1 MLAACIPNTNI
12 KLKINDTKYR
22 MPLLFSIVVPLYNKE
37 TYIARTLKSILSQTV
52 QDFEIIVIDDGSLD
66 ESSDVVKSFHDN
78 RIQLFSQKNQG
89 VSAARNNGVKKASAD
104 FIAFLDADDEWL
116 PNHLQT
122 LLRLRNNYPG
132 AGAFTTA
139 YSILEAGEKIR
150 PTRYRAIPAYPWE
163 GLIPNYFKSA
173 ALGDAPMNSSS
184 VGIPKKVFNE
194 FGGFPEGAWWGE
206 DTDLFGKIALKYPI
220 AFSWEIGAI
229 YHWDAKNRVCG
240 KPSLTPEPFVA
251 FARNALKNNRVSDFF
266 STDLEEYVA
275 RKEIYRA
282 ASHLYIGNNLEA
294 RNILR
299 NTQTRVFKTRKN
311 LLLLLSILPVF
322 FNRLA
327 LGGYF
332 SS

>member
-1 MLAACIPNTNI
+1 LMVLVSVII
-12 KLKINDTKYR
+12 
-22 MPLLFSIVVPLYNKE
+22 PLYNKKN
-37 TYIARTLKSILSQTV
+37 YIGRTIQSVLEQTIR
-52 QDFEIIVIDDGSLD
+52 DFEIIVVDDGSLD
-66 ESSDVVKSFHDN
+66 GSSDVVKSFHDN

-89 VSAARNNGVKKASAD
+89 VSAARNNGVKKAAAD
-104 FIAFLDADDEWL
+104 FLAFLDADDEWL

-122 LLRLRNNYPG
+122 LLRLRNNYPD

-150 PTRYRAIPAYPWE
+150 PTRYIAIPAYPWE

-173 ALGDAPMNSSS
+173 VLGDSPMNSSS
-184 VGIPKKVFNE
+184 IGIPRIVFNE

-220 AFSWEIGAI
+220 AFSWEIGAV

-240 KPSLTPEPFVA
+240 KPSLTPEPFVT
-251 FARNALKNNRVSDFF
+251 FARNELKNNRVSDFF

-294 RNILR
+294 RNILK
-299 NTQTRVFKTRKN
+299 NIQTGVFKTRKN
-311 LLLLLSILPVF
+311 LLLLLSIFPVSL
-322 FNRLA
+322 NRAA
-327 LGGYF
+327 LRCYF